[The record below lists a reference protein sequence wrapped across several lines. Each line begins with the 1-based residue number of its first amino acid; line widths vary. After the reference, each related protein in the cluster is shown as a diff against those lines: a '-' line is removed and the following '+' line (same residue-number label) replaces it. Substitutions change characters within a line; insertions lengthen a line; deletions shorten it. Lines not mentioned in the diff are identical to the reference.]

1 MLPLIQDGKRTIFF
15 HGTLSAIH
23 PITPAVQSVWMFFT
37 VEYAI
42 MMSQNKTGAGAACR
56 KETTMKKQT
65 RKAHIR
71 KLAAAISLL
80 IIAGVACVF
89 AGCAKQW
96 TCDRCGKTW
105 RGDAYYGS
113 EYSDTLCPDCAGEY
127 WFPLPINNYKK

>member
-1 MLPLIQDGKRTIFF
+1 MLPLIQDGKRTIFS

-80 IIAGVACVF
+80 IIAGVACMF

>member
-1 MLPLIQDGKRTIFF
+1 MLPLIQDGKRTIFS
-15 HGTLSAIH
+15 HGTLRAIH

-80 IIAGVACVF
+80 IISGVACVF

>member
-1 MLPLIQDGKRTIFF
+1 MLPLIQDGKRTIFS

-23 PITPAVQSVWMFFT
+23 PVTPAVQSVWMFFT

-113 EYSDTLCPDCAGEY
+113 EYSDTLCPNCAGEY

>member
-1 MLPLIQDGKRTIFF
+1 MLPLIQDGKRTIFS

>member
-1 MLPLIQDGKRTIFF
+1 MLPLIQDGKRTIFS
-15 HGTLSAIH
+15 HGILSAIH

-42 MMSQNKTGAGAACR
+42 MMSQNKTGTGTACR

-80 IIAGVACVF
+80 IIAGVACVL

>member
-15 HGTLSAIH
+15 HGILSAIH

-42 MMSQNKTGAGAACR
+42 MMSQNKTGAGTACR

>member
-1 MLPLIQDGKRTIFF
+1 MLPLIQDGKRTIFS

-42 MMSQNKTGAGAACR
+42 MMSQNKTGAGAAYR

-96 TCDRCGKTW
+96 TCDGCGKTW

>member
-1 MLPLIQDGKRTIFF
+1 MLPLIQDGKRTIFS

-23 PITPAVQSVWMFFT
+23 PIMTTVQSVWMFFT

-42 MMSQNKTGAGAACR
+42 MMSQNKTGAGTACR

-80 IIAGVACVF
+80 IIAGVACMF

>member
-1 MLPLIQDGKRTIFF
+1 MLPLIQDGKRTIFS

-23 PITPAVQSVWMFFT
+23 PIMTTVQSVWMFFT

>member
-1 MLPLIQDGKRTIFF
+1 
-15 HGTLSAIH
+15 
-23 PITPAVQSVWMFFT
+23 MFFT

-80 IIAGVACVF
+80 IIAGVACMF

-105 RGDAYYGS
+105 SRNEQKSAR
-113 EYSDTLCPDCAGEY
+113 
-127 WFPLPINNYKK
+127 FHIVIYK

>member
-1 MLPLIQDGKRTIFF
+1 
-15 HGTLSAIH
+15 
-23 PITPAVQSVWMFFT
+23 
-37 VEYAI
+37 
-42 MMSQNKTGAGAACR
+42 
-56 KETTMKKQT
+56 MKKQT

-80 IIAGVACVF
+80 IIAGVACMF

-96 TCDRCGKTW
+96 TC
-105 RGDAYYGS
+105 DAYYGS

>member
-1 MLPLIQDGKRTIFF
+1 MLPLIQDGKRTIFSR
-15 HGTLSAIH
+15 GTLSAIH
-23 PITPAVQSVWMFFT
+23 PVTPAVQSVWMFFT

>member
-1 MLPLIQDGKRTIFF
+1 MLPLIQDGKRTIFS

-42 MMSQNKTGAGAACR
+42 MMSRNKTGAGAACR

-80 IIAGVACVF
+80 IIAGVACMF

>member
-1 MLPLIQDGKRTIFF
+1 MLPLIQDGKRTIFS

-23 PITPAVQSVWMFFT
+23 PVTPAVQSVWMFFT

>member
-1 MLPLIQDGKRTIFF
+1 
-15 HGTLSAIH
+15 
-23 PITPAVQSVWMFFT
+23 
-37 VEYAI
+37 
-42 MMSQNKTGAGAACR
+42 
-56 KETTMKKQT
+56 MKKQT

-127 WFPLPINNYKK
+127 WFLLPINNYKK

>member
-1 MLPLIQDGKRTIFF
+1 MSPVTSVANCISSRVL
-15 HGTLSAIH
+15 LS
-23 PITPAVQSVWMFFT
+23 
-37 VEYAI
+37 
-42 MMSQNKTGAGAACR
+42 
-56 KETTMKKQT
+56 MKK
-65 RKAHIR
+65 
-71 KLAAAISLL
+71 KLFVFALL
-80 IIAGVACVF
+80 AVMMLGLF